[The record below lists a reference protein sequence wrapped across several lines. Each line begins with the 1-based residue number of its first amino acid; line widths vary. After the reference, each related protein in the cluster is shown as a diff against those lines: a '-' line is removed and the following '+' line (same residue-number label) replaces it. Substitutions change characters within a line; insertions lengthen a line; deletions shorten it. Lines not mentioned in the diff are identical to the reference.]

1 MPRVCSTLQVRPERL
16 EEYRER
22 HRAVWPAMRA
32 ALTTAGWRDHSHFP
46 REDGALIE
54 VFHLG

>member
-1 MPRVCSTLQVRPERL
+1 MPRVCFTLQFRPERL

-22 HRAVWPAMRA
+22 
-32 ALTTAGWRDHSHFP
+32 FP

-54 VFHLG
+54 VLHLA